1 MPVVLLTP
9 APEPAMPGPAATDS
23 DVAAYLVRA
32 VTWGRGLRDQLQ
44 RVAALLAK

>member
-1 MPVVLLTP
+1 MPVALLTP
-9 APEPAMPGPAATDS
+9 APEPAIPGTGATDA
-23 DVAAYLVRA
+23 DVSAYLVRA